1 MASSNLQGLNLI
13 HPESPPSN
21 LSDAQDLLSTPL
33 FSDFANHLDLWTN
46 ISFASD
52 EPFVSAQDRELK
64 AAETEAHADSL
75 ARKQA
80 AHSVTTV
87 PTPSPATAA
96 AAPPPQQP
104 SFDFNRF
111 LAEFGLSANAE
122 GVLPNG
128 VSIAGISQ
136 PGFIAPAAIATSAL
150 PVTAPASAASTAAP
164 TRAPSEAPAPKRAR
178 TSKAQTPAPTST
190 PSESS
195 SEGAKFPS
203 SQPDLSTPL
212 NAAEDKRRRNT
223 AASARF
229 RLKKKEREAALDAR
243 AQALEDRVT
252 SLERE
257 CEGLRRENG
266 WLRGLVVGVTG
277 GVLPTMNDAPIGAP
291 APPIAE
297 KRKRDEEAA
306 V

>member
-1 MASSNLQGLNLI
+1 MASSNLQGLNLV

-21 LSDAQDLLSTPL
+21 LTDAQDLLSTPL
-33 FSDFANHLDLWTN
+33 FPDFANHLDLWTN

-52 EPFVSAQDRELK
+52 EPFVSARDRELK
-64 AAETEAHADSL
+64 AAETEAHVDSL

-80 AHSVTTV
+80 AHSAATASTSS
-87 PTPSPATAA
+87 PTPTAA
-96 AAPPPQQP
+96 APPQQP

-122 GVLPNG
+122 GILAGGAGIAG
-128 VSIAGISQ
+128 VSPASFAVPAPAGALPIV
-136 PGFIAPAAIATSAL
+136 PAPAAQKA
-150 PVTAPASAASTAAP
+150 APAR
-164 TRAPSEAPAPKRAR
+164 TRESSEAPAPKRAR
-178 TSKAQTPAPTST
+178 TSKAQTPAPAST

-195 SEGAKFPS
+195 SDATKFTS

-229 RLKKKEREAALDAR
+229 RLKKKEREAALDTR

-277 GVLPTMNDAPIGAP
+277 GVVPTMNDAPIIASALP
-291 APPIAE
+291 TAE
-297 KRKRDEEAA
+297 KRKRDDEVTA
-306 V
+306 

>member
-1 MASSNLQGLNLI
+1 MV

-21 LSDAQDLLSTPL
+21 LTDAQDLLSTPL
-33 FSDFANHLDLWTN
+33 FPDFANHLDLWTN

-52 EPFVSAQDRELK
+52 EPFVSARDRELK

-80 AHSVTTV
+80 AHSVTAV
-87 PTPSPATAA
+87 PTSSPATVPAVPA
-96 AAPPPQQP
+96 QQP

-122 GVLPNG
+122 GVIPTGAG
-128 VSIAGISQ
+128 VAGIPLANFAASAV
-136 PGFIAPAAIATSAL
+136 PVPASAPAPAAQNA
-150 PVTAPASAASTAAP
+150 APA
-164 TRAPSEAPAPKRAR
+164 RAPESTEAPAPKRAR
-178 TSKAQTPAPTST
+178 TSKAQTPAPTSA

-195 SEGAKFPS
+195 SDAANFSG

-277 GVLPTMNDAPIGAP
+277 GVVPTMSDAPIV
-291 APPIAE
+291 APPLATGD
-297 KRKRDEEAA
+297 KRKRDDEAA
-306 V
+306 A